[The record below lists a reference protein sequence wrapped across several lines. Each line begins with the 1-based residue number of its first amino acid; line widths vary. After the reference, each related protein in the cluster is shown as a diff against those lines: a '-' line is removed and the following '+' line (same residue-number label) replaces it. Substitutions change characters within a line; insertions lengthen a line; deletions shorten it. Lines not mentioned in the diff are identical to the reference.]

1 MLSCFSYAHFFG
13 RFILGIKVNSGHL
26 DFSADLKLFCNPRRN
41 SELFPEPLNYKPKV
55 QKIVLVW
62 RNAKHLFNLCKEN
75 VEIYIVLGFYLFKV
89 KSVVFVKIR
98 GVTLPAVQL
107 ILLEFLGVI

>member
-1 MLSCFSYAHFFG
+1 M
-13 RFILGIKVNSGHL
+13 NSGHL
-26 DFSADLKLFCNPRRN
+26 DFSADLKLFCNPRGN